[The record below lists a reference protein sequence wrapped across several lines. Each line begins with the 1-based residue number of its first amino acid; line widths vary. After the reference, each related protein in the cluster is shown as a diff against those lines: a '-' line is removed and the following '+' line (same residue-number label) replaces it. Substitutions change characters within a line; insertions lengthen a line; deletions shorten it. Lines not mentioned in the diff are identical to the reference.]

1 MYAAMD
7 SRYSEAEVLVNAGA
21 DLNIQDLVRNPH
33 SKLQVVF
40 RYSFFLFRRR
50 AGLRYSLQLKKQT

>member
-21 DLNIQDLVRNPH
+21 DLNIQDLVRNPLN
-33 SKLQVVF
+33 SRL
-40 RYSFFLFRRR
+40 YSDILSF
-50 AGLRYSLQLKKQT
+50 YSGERLVCDILCS